1 MGQVDKA
8 RMANLKEEFFERK
21 MQSVEED
28 NDELIRQLAI
38 KDEFIRD
45 LTVRSPLFFVWI
57 LS

>member
-1 MGQVDKA
+1 MDKA

-45 LTVRSPLFFVWI
+45 LTVRSPLFFV
-57 LS
+57 